1 MHTHTHAHTAHTHT
15 GKVTKHTSGID
26 ISNGIGWNLDNTV
39 MYYIDSLPRKV
50 YAFDYNEQ
58 ERTVANQRVCIDY
71 AKDDS
76 LGLPDRMCVDV
87 QGRAWV
93 TGFFGQ
99 AVTCWDMNT
108 REMVD
113 QIKVPA
119 KRITSC
125 CFGGPNYEWLFVT
138 SACYRIETAER
149 EEFPHSGGIFVVKGL
164 GTRGAPAYQFK
175 Q

>member
-1 MHTHTHAHTAHTHT
+1 
-15 GKVTKHTSGID
+15 
-26 ISNGIGWNLDNTV
+26 

-58 ERTVANQRVCIDY
+58 EGTVTNQRVCIDY

-76 LGLPDRMCVDV
+76 LGLPDGMCMDV

-93 TGFFGQ
+93 AGFYGQ
-99 AVTCWDMNT
+99 GVTCWDMNT
-108 REMVD
+108 GEMVD

-119 KRITSC
+119 KRTTSC
-125 CFGGPNYEWLFVT
+125 CFGGPNYDWLFVT
-138 SACYRIETAER
+138 SACFGVEAGER

-164 GTRGAPAYQFK
+164 AAKGAPAHCFK